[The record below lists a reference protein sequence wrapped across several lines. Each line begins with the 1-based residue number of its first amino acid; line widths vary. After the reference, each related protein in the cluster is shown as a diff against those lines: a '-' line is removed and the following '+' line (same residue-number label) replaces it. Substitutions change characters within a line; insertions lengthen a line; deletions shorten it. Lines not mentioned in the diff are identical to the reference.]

1 MQEMISALIA
11 AKEQQGLTNQQISE
25 MSGVALGTVGRV
37 FSGAADDPK
46 FQTICQLAAALKVS
60 LDGTM
65 FKLDQSGQTKVVV
78 PQASE
83 SDKVVNILRDVIYRQ
98 QKEKRIL
105 FACLM
110 LMIVFVMTI
119 LIIDLTDPNVGW
131 FRSALESIRGLFGT
145 DSGNIVI

>member
-11 AKEQQGLTNQQISE
+11 AKEQQGLTNQQVSE
-25 MSGVALGTVGRV
+25 MSGVALGTVGRI

-60 LDGTM
+60 LDGTV
-65 FKLDQSGQTKVVV
+65 FKVDQSGNTKVVV

-83 SDKVVNILRDVIYRQ
+83 SDKVVNILRDVIHRQ

-110 LMIVFVMTI
+110 LMIVFVMAI
-119 LIIDLTDPNVGW
+119 LIIDLTNPNIGW
-131 FRSALESIRGLFGT
+131 FRSALESIRGLFG
-145 DSGNIVI
+145 SGSGTIVV